1 MRNKLQIFG
10 LLALLLVGIS
20 AMAKTQSPALQITD
34 GPRVEGVGDTW
45 AVIAWTTNTGGSS
58 IIRYGT
64 SGNSLT
70 QSAMSPYADNEKRQQ
85 QTHRVHMKNLQPNT
99 TYYFIADSGQG
110 EGTGTEAKSPV
121 QSFTTKASG
130 QGGAAPTSQG
140 QNVPDWK
147 KNGSNTAHEAIRIV
161 DGPRVEGVGDSWAHI
176 AWTTNWGGSSFVR
189 YGTNANSLTQTAEAP
204 YANDPNR
211 EHSTHRV
218 SIKNLQ
224 PNTTYYFIVDSG
236 QGEGSGTEAKS
247 SVATFTTKSK

>member
-1 MRNKLQIFG
+1 MKTSIKRFSV
-10 LLALLLVGIS
+10 LLALALGLAVAAS
-20 AMAKTQSPALQITD
+20 AQRSPALQITD

-70 QSAMSPYADNEKRQQ
+70 QTAMSPYADNEKREH
-85 QTHRVHMKNLQPNT
+85 QTHRVKVEHLQPGT
-99 TYYFIADSGQG
+99 TYYFMADSGQG
-110 EGTGTEAKSPV
+110 EGTGTETKSGI
-121 QSFTTKASG
+121 QSFTTKG
-130 QGGAAPTSQG
+130 SQQAG
-140 QNVPDWK
+140 SAQDQNVPAWK
-147 KNGSNTAHEAIRIV
+147 RNGTNTGHQAIQIT
-161 DGPRVEGVGDSWAHI
+161 DGPRVEGVGDSWAHV
-176 AWTTNWGGSSFVR
+176 AWTTNWGGSSIIH
-189 YGTNANSLTQTAEAP
+189 YGTSPNALSQTAEAP

-211 EHSTHRV
+211 EHSVHRV

-247 SVATFTTKSK
+247 QVATFTTKAR

>member
-1 MRNKLQIFG
+1 MKKHATRLG
-10 LLALLLVGIS
+10 LLAMLLLSLAAFG
-20 AMAKTQSPALQITD
+20 KTQSQKLQITD

-64 SGNSLT
+64 NGNSLT
-70 QSAMSPYADNEKRQQ
+70 QTAMSPYSDNESRQH
-85 QTHRVHMKNLQPNT
+85 QTHRVKVTNLKPGT

-110 EGTGTEAKSPV
+110 EGTGTEAKSGV
-121 QSFTTKASG
+121 QSFTTKG
-130 QGGAAPTSQG
+130 QGSDMSG

-147 KNGSNTAHEAIRIV
+147 KNGQNTTHEAIRIT
-161 DGPRVEGVGDSWAHI
+161 DGPRVEGVGHDSAVI
-176 AWTTNWGGSSFVR
+176 AWTTNWGGSSIIR

-218 SIKNLQ
+218 TIKNLQ

-247 SVATFTTKSK
+247 SVATFTTKSR